1 MEIRQLKY
9 FAAVADTLNFSR
21 AAETLFIS
29 QSALSKQIADLERE
43 LGMVLLQRD
52 KRSVRLTPAGKVF
65 LNEAKVILMRMDTIP
80 ILLKNTEDIEKK
92 GKRNVFIGVENRV
105 GDSPIFHLGV
115 AEAVHQLRQEMP
127 TLRAIF
133 KMGEYLDINRDISEE
148 TLNMGVFMG
157 TKEDVNESLKYR
169 VLYEDEM
176 VVVYR
181 GEPVET
187 AGIEGIKQ
195 ILSEK
200 PLYIIDKE
208 FRGMS
213 QVVRMLG
220 AIGCAPSIHFCEST
234 LDMSFI
240 MESGEGCV
248 VMPASMVRKYKN
260 PKIHTLATHRPE
272 AKLYFMAMWKKE
284 GEHRLGGDDCTQSRG
299 LILKH
304 LNNGQYSKEEAMI
317 GKNRF
322 MSGIFMRT
330 ISQELSH

>member
-52 KRSVRLTPAGKVF
+52 KRSVRLTPAGKVL

-80 ILLKNTEDIEKK
+80 ILLKNTKDVEKK
-92 GKRNVFIGVENRV
+92 EEHNVFIGVESRV

-133 KMGEYLDINRDISEE
+133 KMGEYLDINRDICEE

-181 GEPVET
+181 GEPVE
-187 AGIEGIKQ
+187 AIGIEGIKQ

-284 GEHRLGGDDCTQSRG
+284 GEHRLEEMIALRSG
-299 LILKH
+299 LNIETFK
-304 LNNGQYSKEEAMI
+304 
-317 GKNRF
+317 
-322 MSGIFMRT
+322 
-330 ISQELSH
+330 

>member
-80 ILLKNTEDIEKK
+80 ILLKNTKDIEKK
-92 GKRNVFIGVENRV
+92 EEHNVFIGVESRV

-115 AEAVHQLRQEMP
+115 AEAVHQLRHEMP

-176 VVVYR
+176 VFVYR

-187 AGIEGIKQ
+187 IGIEGIKQ

-220 AIGCAPSIHFCEST
+220 AIGCAPSIRFCEST
-234 LDMSFI
+234 LD
-240 MESGEGCV
+240 ESGEGCV
-248 VMPASMVRKYKN
+248 VIPSSMVGKYKN

-284 GEHRLGGDDCTQSRG
+284 GEHRLEEMIALRAG
-299 LILKH
+299 LNIETFK
-304 LNNGQYSKEEAMI
+304 
-317 GKNRF
+317 
-322 MSGIFMRT
+322 
-330 ISQELSH
+330 

>member
-80 ILLKNTEDIEKK
+80 ILLKNTKDIEKK
-92 GKRNVFIGVENRV
+92 EEHNVFIGVENRV

-157 TKEDVNESLKYR
+157 TKEDVNESLK

-187 AGIEGIKQ
+187 IGIEGIKQ

-220 AIGCAPSIHFCEST
+220 AIGCAPSIRFCEST

-248 VMPASMVRKYKN
+248 VIPSSMVGKYKN

-284 GEHRLGGDDCTQSRG
+284 GEHRLEEMIALRAG
-299 LILKH
+299 LNIETFK
-304 LNNGQYSKEEAMI
+304 
-317 GKNRF
+317 
-322 MSGIFMRT
+322 
-330 ISQELSH
+330 

>member
-1 MEIRQLKY
+1 M
-9 FAAVADTLNFSR
+9 
-21 AAETLFIS
+21 
-29 QSALSKQIADLERE
+29 
-43 LGMVLLQRD
+43 LLQRD

-80 ILLKNTEDIEKK
+80 ILLKNTKDIEKK
-92 GKRNVFIGVENRV
+92 EEHNVFIGVENRV

-187 AGIEGIKQ
+187 IGIEGIKQ

-220 AIGCAPSIHFCEST
+220 AIGCAPSIRFCEST

-248 VMPASMVRKYKN
+248 VIPSSMVGKYKN

-284 GEHRLGGDDCTQSRG
+284 GEHRLEEMIALRAG
-299 LILKH
+299 LNIETFK
-304 LNNGQYSKEEAMI
+304 
-317 GKNRF
+317 
-322 MSGIFMRT
+322 
-330 ISQELSH
+330 

>member
-80 ILLKNTEDIEKK
+80 ILLKNTKDIEKK
-92 GKRNVFIGVENRV
+92 EEHNVFIGVESRV

-157 TKEDVNESLKYR
+157 TKEDVK
-169 VLYEDEM
+169 DEM
-176 VVVYR
+176 VFVYR

-187 AGIEGIKQ
+187 IGIEGIKQ

-220 AIGCAPSIHFCEST
+220 AIGCAPSIRFCEST

-248 VMPASMVRKYKN
+248 VIPSSMVRKYKN

-284 GEHRLGGDDCTQSRG
+284 GEHRLEEMIALRAG
-299 LILKH
+299 LNIETFK
-304 LNNGQYSKEEAMI
+304 
-317 GKNRF
+317 
-322 MSGIFMRT
+322 
-330 ISQELSH
+330 

>member
-65 LNEAKVILMRMDTIP
+65 LNEAKVIFMRMDTIP
-80 ILLKNTEDIEKK
+80 ILLKNTKDIEKK
-92 GKRNVFIGVENRV
+92 EEHNVFIGVENRV

-187 AGIEGIKQ
+187 IGIEGIKQ

-220 AIGCAPSIHFCEST
+220 AIGCAPSIRFCEST

-248 VMPASMVRKYKN
+248 VIPSSMVRKYKN

-284 GEHRLGGDDCTQSRG
+284 GEHRLEEMIALRAG
-299 LILKH
+299 LNIETFK
-304 LNNGQYSKEEAMI
+304 
-317 GKNRF
+317 
-322 MSGIFMRT
+322 
-330 ISQELSH
+330 

>member
-43 LGMVLLQRD
+43 LGMVL
-52 KRSVRLTPAGKVF
+52 
-65 LNEAKVILMRMDTIP
+65 MRMDTIP
-80 ILLKNTEDIEKK
+80 ILLKNTKDIEKK
-92 GKRNVFIGVENRV
+92 EEHNVFIGVESRV

-157 TKEDVNESLKYR
+157 TKEDVNELLKYR

-187 AGIEGIKQ
+187 IGIEGIKQ

-220 AIGCAPSIHFCEST
+220 AIGCAPSIRFCEST

-248 VMPASMVRKYKN
+248 VIPSSMVRKYKN
-260 PKIHTLATHRPE
+260 PKIHTLSTHRPE

-284 GEHRLGGDDCTQSRG
+284 GEHRLEEMIALRAG
-299 LILKH
+299 LNIETFK
-304 LNNGQYSKEEAMI
+304 
-317 GKNRF
+317 
-322 MSGIFMRT
+322 
-330 ISQELSH
+330 

>member
-181 GEPVET
+181 GE
-187 AGIEGIKQ
+187 
-195 ILSEK
+195 
-200 PLYIIDKE
+200 
-208 FRGMS
+208 
-213 QVVRMLG
+213 
-220 AIGCAPSIHFCEST
+220 
-234 LDMSFI
+234 
-240 MESGEGCV
+240 GCV

-284 GEHRLGGDDCTQSRG
+284 GEHRLEEMIALRSG
-299 LILKH
+299 LNIETFK
-304 LNNGQYSKEEAMI
+304 
-317 GKNRF
+317 
-322 MSGIFMRT
+322 
-330 ISQELSH
+330 

>member
-80 ILLKNTEDIEKK
+80 ILLKNTKDIEKK
-92 GKRNVFIGVENRV
+92 EEHNVFIGVENRV

-187 AGIEGIKQ
+187 IGIEGIKQ

-213 QVVRMLG
+213 QVG
-220 AIGCAPSIHFCEST
+220 PNA
-234 LDMSFI
+234 
-240 MESGEGCV
+240 
-248 VMPASMVRKYKN
+248 
-260 PKIHTLATHRPE
+260 
-272 AKLYFMAMWKKE
+272 
-284 GEHRLGGDDCTQSRG
+284 GG
-299 LILKH
+299 
-304 LNNGQYSKEEAMI
+304 
-317 GKNRF
+317 NR
-322 MSGIFMRT
+322 MRT
-330 ISQELSH
+330 IHSLL

>member
-1 MEIRQLKY
+1 M
-9 FAAVADTLNFSR
+9 
-21 AAETLFIS
+21 
-29 QSALSKQIADLERE
+29 
-43 LGMVLLQRD
+43 
-52 KRSVRLTPAGKVF
+52 
-65 LNEAKVILMRMDTIP
+65 
-80 ILLKNTEDIEKK
+80 
-92 GKRNVFIGVENRV
+92 
-105 GDSPIFHLGV
+105 
-115 AEAVHQLRQEMP
+115 
-127 TLRAIF
+127 
-133 KMGEYLDINRDISEE
+133 
-148 TLNMGVFMG
+148 NMGVFMG

-187 AGIEGIKQ
+187 IGIEGIKQ

-220 AIGCAPSIHFCEST
+220 AIGCAPSIRFCEST

-248 VMPASMVRKYKN
+248 VIPSSMVRKYKN

-284 GEHRLGGDDCTQSRG
+284 GEHRLEEMIALRAG
-299 LILKH
+299 LNIETFK
-304 LNNGQYSKEEAMI
+304 
-317 GKNRF
+317 
-322 MSGIFMRT
+322 
-330 ISQELSH
+330 

>member
-1 MEIRQLKY
+1 
-9 FAAVADTLNFSR
+9 
-21 AAETLFIS
+21 
-29 QSALSKQIADLERE
+29 
-43 LGMVLLQRD
+43 
-52 KRSVRLTPAGKVF
+52 
-65 LNEAKVILMRMDTIP
+65 
-80 ILLKNTEDIEKK
+80 
-92 GKRNVFIGVENRV
+92 
-105 GDSPIFHLGV
+105 
-115 AEAVHQLRQEMP
+115 
-127 TLRAIF
+127 
-133 KMGEYLDINRDISEE
+133 
-148 TLNMGVFMG
+148 
-157 TKEDVNESLKYR
+157 
-169 VLYEDEM
+169 M

-248 VMPASMVRKYKN
+248 VMPAS
-260 PKIHTLATHRPE
+260 E

-284 GEHRLGGDDCTQSRG
+284 GEHRLEEMIALRSG
-299 LILKH
+299 LNIETFK
-304 LNNGQYSKEEAMI
+304 
-317 GKNRF
+317 
-322 MSGIFMRT
+322 
-330 ISQELSH
+330 

>member
-43 LGMVLLQRD
+43 LGIVLLQRD

-80 ILLKNTEDIEKK
+80 ILLKNTEDIEEKEEH
-92 GKRNVFIGVENRV
+92 NVFIGVESRV

-127 TLRAIF
+127 ALRAIF

-157 TKEDVNESLKYR
+157 TKEDVNGSLKYR

-176 VVVYR
+176 VVAYR
-181 GEPVET
+181 GETVEAT
-187 AGIEGIKQ
+187 GIEGIKQ

-213 QVVRMLG
+213 QVVRMMG
-220 AIGCAPSIHFCEST
+220 AIGCAPSIRFCEST

-248 VMPASMVRKYKN
+248 VIPLSMVRKYKN

-284 GEHRLGGDDCTQSRG
+284 GEHRLEEMIALRAG
-299 LILKH
+299 LNIETFK
-304 LNNGQYSKEEAMI
+304 
-317 GKNRF
+317 
-322 MSGIFMRT
+322 
-330 ISQELSH
+330 